1 MHIQGLRQT
10 RMNLFSFSQMA
21 DTMKPFKH
29 IFLALILLLA
39 GCAKQAQA
47 VPPTATA
54 SPTATVLPTETPY
67 TTPLQSLPPD
77 PTADPSL
84 FGTIYQSEIQAFALE
99 SVANAIFSRTLDRF
113 VDAGRIQEYQ
123 VMRVTVFPSGS
134 GGLLSEITFNVRTTD
149 LSWLEGS
156 DAQAADDWINNKCYR
171 FDFVTT
177 ETEFQLK
184 NRRACS

>member
-1 MHIQGLRQT
+1 
-10 RMNLFSFSQMA
+10 
-21 DTMKPFKH
+21 MKNIRH
-29 IFLALILLLA
+29 IFIALTILLA
-39 GCAKQAQA
+39 GCAKQPQ
-47 VPPTATA
+47 PILPTATVPP
-54 SPTATVLPTETPY
+54 PTATVLPSETPTETPY
-67 TTPLQSLPPD
+67 PTPLQSLPPD
-77 PTADPSL
+77 PTADLSL

-123 VMRVTVFPSGS
+123 VMHVTVFPSGS
-134 GGLLSEITFNVRTTD
+134 GGLLSEVTFNVRATD

-156 DAQAADDWINNKCYR
+156 GTPAADNWINNKCYR

>member
-1 MHIQGLRQT
+1 
-10 RMNLFSFSQMA
+10 
-21 DTMKPFKH
+21 MKNIRH
-29 IFLALILLLA
+29 IFIALAMLLT

-54 SPTATVLPTETPY
+54 SPTATVLPSETPTETPY
-67 TTPLQSLPPD
+67 PTPLQSLPPD

-99 SVANAIFSRTLDRF
+99 SVASAIFSRTLDRF

-134 GGLLSEITFNVRTTD
+134 GDLLSEITFNVRATD
-149 LSWLEGS
+149 PSWLEGS
-156 DAQAADDWINNKCYR
+156 GTQAADNWI
-171 FDFVTT
+171 
-177 ETEFQLK
+177 
-184 NRRACS
+184 

>member
-1 MHIQGLRQT
+1 
-10 RMNLFSFSQMA
+10 
-21 DTMKPFKH
+21 MKNIRH
-29 IFLALILLLA
+29 IFIALTLLLA
-39 GCAKQAQA
+39 GCAKQVQA
-47 VPPTATA
+47 VPATATVPP
-54 SPTATVLPTETPY
+54 PTATVLPSETPTETPY
-67 TTPLQSLPPD
+67 PTPLQSLPPD

-113 VDAGRIQEYQ
+113 VAEGRIQEYQ

-134 GGLLSEITFNVRTTD
+134 GGLLSEITFNVRATD
-149 LSWLEGS
+149 LSWLEGIGT
-156 DAQAADDWINNKCYR
+156 QAADDWINNKCYR